1 MLEHFL
7 RKSLLIFLLLG
18 SREFLAQNGMRFE
31 RLSSASGLSQN
42 TIHKIIQDKN
52 GFLWFAT
59 SDGLNRYDGYSFEV
73 YRNNPSDITS
83 LSDSD
88 VFSVTEDEVGD
99 LWVGTRS
106 SGLNKIEIKTGK
118 VIRILKG
125 ANNEDI
131 SNITIPS
138 ILNLGNH
145 RICVAA
151 QGYGLLVF
159 DIRTNKMIE
168 AESDTKTPL
177 IKQVVRLFKHSK
189 GSIWIGT
196 QNGQLI
202 SKTGNRSYIPFHFG
216 QNNIGLNFRVRVIY
230 ETSNGDILVG
240 TEGRGLFRFDIQ
252 NQSFTS
258 VFYNTRKASSRENN
272 VTSIIKDAN
281 NNLWIG
287 TDNGIYILEKENFS
301 KYKYIPSNP
310 DPDLGI
316 SAYAV
321 TSLFMDSNSNVW
333 IGTWEAGLNINFSQ
347 KPRFSLLRYKPNTIQ
362 GLLSNKVTALS
373 TTDDSGVWVGSNV
386 GLSYF
391 TFKTGKIEHVINN
404 SDINKL
410 NSISDFDVKLLYPGE
425 NGGVWAAIWQ
435 KGLIEFTRSHQLK
448 TYPYKLDSYAA
459 NLTALAKQGNRFLL
473 GTSGM
478 GVIGFDLLSKKYNM
492 PYKALGPK
500 LFQNIGIDHILVT
513 NDDKIW
519 IGTQISGIYIYDIPT
534 GKIEHL
540 VKNNLF
546 NSLRY
551 NHVTSI
557 FQDKKN
563 RIWVLTNGGGL
574 HLYLGEGKGFKI
586 FTVSDGL
593 ASNTLRGIRE
603 DKRGFLWI
611 TTNGGI
617 SKMDPNTFKF
627 INFDESDGLQGKE
640 FLVNAFA
647 GNTKDWL
654 FFGGVNGL
662 NFIKADSLRM
672 KLDVPPVI
680 LTSLKIFNKPVK
692 AGENNSPL
700 VEDILF
706 TKHLYLQPEHSVFS
720 IDFVALEYQRP
731 KNNRYAY
738 YLEGLEDD
746 WNNVGTQRTASYTN
760 LNPGNYTFKVKATNS
775 DGVWSEKPFELLITV
790 LPPWYAT
797 WWAYGLYIITFVL
810 LIAGFLREFQI
821 REKFKTDIR
830 LKEIEKERIKELEQ
844 VKTHFFTNISHELR
858 TPLTLIISPIEK
870 YFLSSSSINK
880 DQKSKLQSV
889 YQNAQKLL
897 HLINQLLDLS
907 KIESGQQHPIIAK
920 NDIVIQMNSII
931 SSFENYAHQKQ
942 IKIKWLA
949 PKGSLLVYY
958 DSDIL
963 EKCINNLLSNAFK
976 HTPEDGKIGV
986 KMTLIKEFSQG
997 KEVVKNISIT
1007 VHDTGKGIAAS
1018 HLAHIFD
1025 RFYQIPDSARVV
1037 GTGVGLALCK
1047 ELIEL
1052 HQGSIEV
1059 QSKLGEG
1066 SSFTISFPVQASDFS
1081 NDWIKEEMANEP
1093 SVIKKEVRKSTKSEN
1108 DLNIEKQIVLI
1119 VDDHEEM
1126 RHFITDI
1133 FSNKFQVIQAERGEE
1148 GLEMALT
1155 YLPDVVITDWMMPG
1169 MSGVNLCQA
1178 LRQNPKT
1185 NHIPILILTS
1195 KSTQESQIEGMQ
1207 AGADDFISKPF
1218 NADILE
1224 IRVNKLLETK
1234 ERMRKNLQKQIIQKE
1249 LSTGSA
1255 QVFEDSF
1262 LQKATQI
1269 VVENMANAEF
1279 DVEDLEKS
1287 LDMSKMQ
1294 LYRKL
1299 KNLTSFAGNEF
1310 IRSVRLRE
1318 SKVLLE
1324 NSSLNISEIAY
1335 QVGFNDPAYFTRAF
1349 KKQYGKSPKEYQSF
1363 TNQ

>member
-1 MLEHFL
+1 
-7 RKSLLIFLLLG
+7 
-18 SREFLAQNGMRFE
+18 MRFE
-31 RLSSASGLSQN
+31 RLTTASGLSQN

-59 SDGLNRYDGYSFEV
+59 ADGLNRYDGYSFETF
-73 YRNNPSDITS
+73 RNNPSDITS

-88 VFSVTEDEVGD
+88 VFSVTEDQEGD

-106 SGLNKIEIKTGK
+106 SGLNKIETKTGK
-118 VIRILKG
+118 VIRITKG
-125 ANNEDI
+125 SNNEDL

-145 RICVAA
+145 RMCVAA
-151 QGYGLLVF
+151 LGYGLLVF

-168 AESDTKTPL
+168 AESDTKTTML
-177 IKQVVRLFKHSK
+177 KQVVRLFKHSK
-189 GSIWIGT
+189 GSIWLGT
-196 QNGQLI
+196 LDGNLI
-202 SKTGNRSYIPFHFG
+202 SKVGRHSYIPFHFG
-216 QNNIGLNFRVRVIY
+216 QSNTKLNFRVRVMH
-230 ETSNGDILVG
+230 ETQNGDILVG
-240 TEGRGLFRFDIQ
+240 TEGEGLFRFDLQ
-252 NQSFTS
+252 TQSFKS
-258 VFYNTRKASSRENN
+258 VFYNAKKANSRENN
-272 VTSIIKDAN
+272 VTSILKDASK
-281 NNLWIG
+281 NLWIG
-287 TDNGIYILEKENFS
+287 TDNGIYILEGENFN

-321 TSLFMDSNSNVW
+321 TSLFLDSNSNVW

-373 TTDDSGVWVGSNV
+373 TTDQEGVWVGSNL

-391 TFKTGKIEHVINN
+391 SYKSGKIEHLINN
-404 SDINKL
+404 TVVNKL

-425 NGGVWAAIWQ
+425 NGGIWAAIWQ
-435 KGLIEFTRSHQLK
+435 KGLVEFTASHQLK
-448 TYPYKLDSYAA
+448 TYPYRLDSYAA
-459 NLTALAKQGNRFLL
+459 NLTAIEKQGNRFLL
-473 GTSGM
+473 GTSGL
-478 GVIGFDLLSKKYNM
+478 GILGFDLASKKYFT
-492 PYKALGPK
+492 PYAALGPK
-500 LFQNIGIDHILVT
+500 LFQNVGIDHILVT
-513 NDDKIW
+513 NDQKIW
-519 IGTQISGIYIYDIPT
+519 IGTQIAGIYIYDIRT
-534 GKIEHL
+534 GKVEHL
-540 VKNNLF
+540 AKNTLF

-574 HLYLGEGKGFKI
+574 HLYLGKGKGFKI

-593 ASNTLRGIRE
+593 ASNTLRGIKE

-647 GNTKDWL
+647 TNSQDWL

-662 NFIKADSLRM
+662 NYIKADSLRM
-672 KLDVPPVI
+672 KLEVPPVI

-692 AGENNSPL
+692 ANVNNSPL
-700 VEDILF
+700 TEDILF

-746 WNNVGTQRTASYTN
+746 WNYVGTQRTASYTN

-790 LPPWYAT
+790 LPPWYKT
-797 WWAYGLYIITFVL
+797 WWAYGFYLITFIL
-810 LIAGFLREFQI
+810 LIMAFLREIQI

-830 LKEIEKERIKELEQ
+830 LKEIEKDRIKELEQ

-870 YFLSSSSINK
+870 YFLSSSTINK
-880 DQKSKLQSV
+880 EQKSKLQSV

-907 KIESGQQHPIIAK
+907 KIESGKQQPNIAK
-920 NDIVIQMNSII
+920 HDIIVQLNSIV
-931 SSFENYAHQKQ
+931 SSFQNYGLQKQ
-942 IKIKWLA
+942 IHLKWQA
-949 PKGSLLVYY
+949 PVSSLFVYY

-976 HTPEDGKIGV
+976 HTPEDGKIGLE
-986 KMTLIKEFSQG
+986 MLLNKEFNSMG
-997 KEVVKNISIT
+997 EIVKNVSIR
-1007 VHDTGKGIAAS
+1007 VHDTGKGIS
-1018 HLAHIFD
+1018 TYHLAHIFD
-1025 RFYQIPDSARVV
+1025 RFYQIPNSANVV

-1047 ELIEL
+1047 ELMEL
-1052 HQGSIEV
+1052 HLGTIQV
-1059 QSKLGEG
+1059 QSLLGEG
-1066 SSFTISFPVQASDFS
+1066 SSFTLSFPVQLTDYAPEWIQKDS
-1081 NDWIKEEMANEP
+1081 NKPNLMAQKPPLKSVLSQKE
-1093 SVIKKEVRKSTKSEN
+1093 
-1108 DLNIEKQIVLI
+1108 LNIEKQILLI

-1126 RHFITDI
+1126 RQFISDI
-1133 FSNKFQVIQAERGEE
+1133 FSAQFQVIQSESGEE
-1148 GLEMALT
+1148 ALEMALT

-1178 LRQNPKT
+1178 LRNNAKT

-1207 AGADDFISKPF
+1207 AGADDFVSKPF
-1218 NADILE
+1218 HANILE

-1234 ERMRKNLQKQIIQKE
+1234 ERIRKNLQKQLIQKE
-1249 LSTGSA
+1249 LRSGEPP
-1255 QVFEDSF
+1255 VFEDAF
-1262 LQKATQI
+1262 LQKATQMVI
-1269 VVENMANAEF
+1269 EQMSNPDF

-1318 SKVLLE
+1318 SKALLE
-1324 NSSLNISEIAY
+1324 NASLNISEIAY

-1349 KKQYGKSPKEYQSF
+1349 KKQYGQSPKEYQTQNNPSI
-1363 TNQ
+1363 